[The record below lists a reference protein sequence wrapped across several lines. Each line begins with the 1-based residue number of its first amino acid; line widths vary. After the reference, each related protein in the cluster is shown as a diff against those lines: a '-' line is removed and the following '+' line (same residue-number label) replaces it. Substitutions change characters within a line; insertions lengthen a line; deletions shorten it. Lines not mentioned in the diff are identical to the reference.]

1 MTESSEFSNGDAF
14 STEYSGGRAGVQAHH
29 WRLWARRYWWIVAL
43 TIMIGLA
50 VADYFCLY
58 SPPEYVSSSRMRVS
72 GRVSL
77 PQGDLYNEGEEELA
91 NFYGT
96 QVALM
101 KSPQIKSQAV
111 AQVTTINPGIAVDE
125 DAEVDA
131 GLEFKTS
138 IFDLKV
144 TSTNPDYAQLLL
156 DAVMDTYLSNKR
168 EWKNQTTDEAV
179 SAITEEISHLDAEIR
194 DDEQQL
200 LDFQKTNNVVFIE
213 EQSSS
218 AATYLVGLNSEL
230 ARLTKERD
238 LLSLESKDPLA
249 SMVEKDSHSLY

>member
-1 MTESSEFSNGDAF
+1 MPLSDPFSGDIQA
-14 STEYSGGRAGVQAHH
+14 GGRAKRNSVPGD
-29 WRLWARRYWWIVAL
+29 RLGSWARRYWWIVAV
-43 TIMIGLA
+43 TIMIGLGI
-50 VADYFCLY
+50 VDLLCLRGT
-58 SPPEYVSSSRMRVS
+58 PEYVSSARMMVS
-72 GRVSL
+72 GRISL
-77 PQGDLYNEGEEELA
+77 PQGELYNEALELQ

-101 KSPQIKSQAV
+101 KSPQMLNQAIDR
-111 AQVTTINPGIAVDE
+111 VTTLHPDVAVDK

-131 GLEFKTS
+131 GVELRTS

-144 TSTNPDYAQLLL
+144 TSANADYAKVLL
-156 DAVMDTYLSNKR
+156 DSVMDTYLSNKR

-194 DDEQQL
+194 TDEQQL

-218 AATYLVGLNSEL
+218 AATYLVNLNDDL
-230 ARLTKERD
+230 ARLTKQRD
-238 LLSLESKDPLA
+238 LLTRSRAAARIPF
-249 SMVEKDSHSLY
+249 